1 MMSSS
6 KYFQALLGS
15 HFKEGQQGKVTIAD
29 IDGPTLKSIIE
40 FCYTGEL
47 QITDENIEQI
57 IAAASA
63 MEFVVIEEKCQQFWS
78 ENVATSN
85 CLEIFSLADRYSFLK
100 LRKKLLDIICEYFDV
115 VSIIELQ
122 ALTFSCFLELL
133 KCDLIHVVWQEEFIF
148 HRMMLWIEY
157 NAVNRS
163 KYAPELFQLIR
174 LGILSKSVRC
184 VQIHISVFLF
194 TLYFSRIYLLAV
206 SS

>member
-6 KYFQALLGS
+6 KYFQALLGP
-15 HFKEGQQGKVTIAD
+15 HFKEGQQEEVTIAD
-29 IDGPTLKSIIE
+29 IDGPTLKSIID

-47 QITDENIEQI
+47 RITDENIEHI

-78 ENVATSN
+78 KNVTTSN

-100 LRKKLLDIICEYFDV
+100 LRKKSLDIICEYFDV
-115 VSIIELQ
+115 VSITELQ
-122 ALTFSCFLELL
+122 TLTFSCFFELL

-157 NAVNRS
+157 NAINRS

-174 LGILSKSVRC
+174 LGILTKSVRC
-184 VQIHISVFLF
+184 VQIHGYLF
-194 TLYFSRIYLLAV
+194 FYSRCTYFSRIY
-206 SS
+206 